1 MTMHPQNRTVPLT
14 GMSGSRLSSRRRG
27 LASMVLAASAVI
39 VLGACGSSDSTSSGT
54 TADSAGS
61 GATASSAAS
70 GSGAEA
76 ASAGSSS
83 ALALASFDSVATMS
97 GTDVAIEVKDGASQ
111 SVTVEYASDY
121 SGKPLKVSVDGTTLM
136 VDHQDGV
143 TSGSAVVRAVVP
155 SLTSLTAEE
164 GSNISGSG
172 PVDTLQVSATEGSN
186 LDLGDLQVKNLTVTF
201 DEGSNG
207 TVYAS
212 ESITGSVQSG
222 SNLVVTGAPKKNSVT
237 ASQGSNITVR

>member
-1 MTMHPQNRTVPLT
+1 MHPQDRPAPLT
-14 GMSGSRLSSRRRG
+14 GTPGSRWSSRRRG
-27 LASMVLAASAVI
+27 VGSIVLAASALI
-39 VLGACGSSDSTSSGT
+39 VLGACGSSDSSSSGAN
-54 TADSAGS
+54 ADSAGS
-61 GATASSAAS
+61 GAAASSAA
-70 GSGAEA
+70 
-76 ASAGSSS
+76 SSS
-83 ALALASFDSVATMS
+83 ALALAPFDSVAATT
-97 GTDVAIEVKDGASQ
+97 GTAVAIEVAEGASQ

-155 SLTSLTAEE
+155 SITSLTADE

-172 PVDTLQVSATEGSN
+172 SVDTLQVRADEGSN
-186 LDLGDLQVKNLTVTF
+186 LALGDLQVKNLTVTL

-222 SNLVVTGAPKKNSVT
+222 SNLVVTGSPTKNTVT
-237 ASQGSNITVR
+237 ASEGSNITAR